1 MSRQRRQ
8 SLKETEGL
16 MDDKAASDSQMQ
28 FTTEQ
33 QDAVDIHDK
42 NLIVVAGAG
51 SGKTR
56 VLVERYL
63 QLLGANPDWPIKSL
77 VAITFTREAAFE
89 MRHRLR
95 LELERRA
102 TPADEDV
109 WRRHLSEMDSA
120 RIDTIH
126 GLCASI
132 LRANAAQ
139 AGIDPKFDVL
149 DEIESSILL
158 ENAVEEVLA
167 TSAPESL
174 ALFSFYDAD
183 KILSAITRQDLVSLA
198 LPGEAPNPDA
208 LLRTWREQW
217 SGEVLRA
224 CKQLCQSEDAQKIL
238 SDAGYPSDD
247 RLGMLYVQYQAY
259 LTSIAAE
266 DDAEVIWQLIAECHS
281 RGAVGNIGSAASWGG
296 AEAKQE
302 AAGLLRGA
310 RARMKELLDEIGEP
324 LGELDAQSAQ
334 LLPLWIRLL
343 ARVQDAY
350 RKLKQE
356 RALVDFDDLERL
368 TAEVL
373 SQEHIRRRYREA
385 EFNHLL
391 VDEFQDTNDRQ
402 WQIIRALAD
411 LDRGAALFAV
421 GDPKQSIY
429 GFRGADVSVFNRV
442 REQIAGDANGK
453 ELSLSASFR
462 SHRRLI
468 EQFNGL
474 FKPVLARDD
483 DSPTADFQVPF
494 DTPMTAFREESPG
507 DPPIECILLD
517 YQARGENGDLPARNP
532 RRARRIPADEMRRW
546 EAFEIAQRVKGL
558 IASGRLVFDR
568 DCGGFRPIQY
578 GDIAI
583 LFQAMSKVKIYEDC
597 FKTRGIPFLT
607 IAGRGYYDRQEVWD
621 VLDLLRCLHNP
632 LDNLSLA
639 SALRSPIFGFS
650 DDLLFALRL
659 MKDPHP
665 SSNNPLPLWAA
676 MRIAQISDA
685 PGITDEDQDLLKFA
699 LDTLDQLR
707 QIAGRVT
714 IFELLGRALTSTGY
728 LSILTGLPDGAR
740 RRGNVEKLL
749 QLAEDSGKIT
759 LGKFSR
765 YLEDLSSRE
774 IREGEVLV
782 AAGNAI
788 RLMTVHASKGLEFPM
803 VILADASWTRGS
815 GAAPTLLSDANFGL
829 SCQVF
834 DVAQN
839 KAVAAFAHRRN
850 ASLLARK
857 EAAERKRLLYVAA
870 TRAQDYLLVSGQM
883 TFNRNGQLS
892 ARGWLGQLLAAF
904 DMHDLERKEEG
915 WHSFNG
921 DKIRVLM
928 PPLPPSHRD
937 LQAGFDA
944 GIRTS
949 EALQTPGELPSLPP
963 PLIKAI
969 PPQSGLSLK
978 HISATQLADFG
989 AYRHSSG
996 QIREFYRRR
1005 LHSPAGNEKPITAP
1019 NAGALGRRMTSR
1031 RVLGS
1036 IVHDLLRF
1044 GHYDATDDLIRSC
1057 AWQAGLTLNRD
1068 IDETVDAVKRL
1079 LADFR
1084 QSNVFYWI
1092 SSARAGHRPVYTELP
1107 FVYRAGGRIIHG
1119 VMDLL
1124 LQGPDGAWTIVDY
1137 KTTSLQGSRQ
1147 TRVRRYTLQLAV
1159 YAAAAQARL
1168 RLSDLPA
1175 TYVHYLADNST
1186 LPIDKHDCL
1195 AELNA
1200 LEARILELEQF
1211 HA

>member
-1 MSRQRRQ
+1 MSRQRQQ
-8 SLKETEGL
+8 SLQEIEAL
-16 MDDKAASDSQMQ
+16 MDDKP
-28 FTTEQ
+28 
-33 QDAVDIHDK
+33 AVDAQARFTAEQRAAVHIHDK

-63 QLLGANPDWPIKSL
+63 QLLEANPEWRIQSL

-89 MRHRLR
+89 MRHRVR

-102 TPADEDV
+102 ESAREAV
-109 WRRHLSEMDSA
+109 WLRHLSEMDSA

-139 AGIDPKFDVL
+139 AGVDPKFDVL
-149 DEIESSILL
+149 DEIEASILL
-158 ENAVEEVLA
+158 ENAVEEALA
-167 TSAPESL
+167 ALDPELL
-174 ALFSFYDAD
+174 ALFSFYDSD
-183 KILSAITRQDLVSLA
+183 KILSSITRQDLFNVP
-198 LPGEAPNPDA
+198 LPGEAPTPDA
-208 LLRTWREQW
+208 LLRMWHEQW
-217 SGEVLRA
+217 SEEVLRA
-224 CKQLCQSEDAQKIL
+224 RQRLFQSEDVSTLMEA
-238 SDAGYPSDD
+238 AAYPSDD
-247 RLGMLYVQYQAY
+247 KLGALYQQYQSY
-259 LTSIAAE
+259 LTRMAAE
-266 DDAEVIWQLIAECHS
+266 DDAESIWGLMSECAKD
-281 RGAVGNIGSAASWGG
+281 GAVGNVGSAAAWGG
-296 AEAKQE
+296 KEGKKQAAE
-302 AAGLLRGA
+302 LLRGA
-310 RARMKELLDEIGEP
+310 RERLKGLLEEIGEP
-324 LGELDAQSAQ
+324 LGALDAQSAQ
-334 LLPLWIRLL
+334 MLPLWIRLL
-343 ARVQDAY
+343 AKVQNVY
-350 RKLKQE
+350 QKLKAE

-368 TAEVL
+368 TAQVL
-373 SQEHIRRRYREA
+373 SQEQIRRRYREA

-402 WQIIRALAD
+402 WQIIRALGD
-411 LDRGAALFAV
+411 LDRGGTLFVV

-429 GFRGADVSVFNRV
+429 QFRGADVSVFNRV
-442 REQIAGDANGK
+442 RKRIATDAAGK
-453 ELSLSASFR
+453 ELSLSTSFR
-462 SHRRLI
+462 SHGRLI
-468 EQFNGL
+468 AQFNGL
-474 FKPVLARDD
+474 FQGILVRDD
-483 DSPTADFQVPF
+483 DSPTADFQVLF
-494 DTPMTAFREESPG
+494 DSPMTAFREESPS

-517 YQARGENGDLPARNP
+517 KEAEVQVDMPSAMPARKKNMS
-532 RRARRIPADEMRRW
+532 ADEARQW
-546 EAFEIAQRVKGL
+546 EAFEIAERIKGL
-558 IASGRLVFDR
+558 IDSGRLVFDR
-568 DCGGFRPIQY
+568 ESGGPRPIRY
-578 GDIAI
+578 GDIAV

-621 VLDLLRCLHNP
+621 MLDLLRCLHNP

-639 SALRSPIFGFS
+639 SALRSPLFGFS

-659 MKDPHP
+659 MKDPQLK
-665 SSNNPLPLWAA
+665 SSSPLPLWTA
-676 MRIAQISDA
+676 MRIARISEA
-685 PGITDEDQDLLKFA
+685 PGITRADQDLLKFA
-699 LDTLDQLR
+699 LDTLDELR

-714 IFELLGRALTSTGY
+714 IFELLGRALSSTGY

-782 AAGNAI
+782 EAGNAT
-788 RLMTVHASKGLEFPM
+788 RLMTVHASKGLEFPL

-815 GAAPTLLSDANFGL
+815 GAAPILLGDADLGL

-834 DVAQN
+834 DIEQN
-839 KAVAAFAHRRN
+839 KTVSAFAHRRN
-850 ASLLARK
+850 ARLLAQK

-870 TRAQDYLLVSGQM
+870 TRAQDYLLVGGQM
-883 TFNRNGQLS
+883 KFTKTGALS
-892 ARGWLGQLLAAF
+892 ARGWLGQLLDAF
-904 DMHDLERKEEG
+904 DMRELERQEEQS
-915 WHSFNG
+915 HSFN
-921 DKIRVLM
+921 DDRIRVFM

-949 EALQTPGELPSLPP
+949 EALQSPGELPPLPP

-978 HISATQLADFG
+978 HISATQLADLG
-989 AYRHSSG
+989 AYQHSSG
-996 QIREFYRRR
+996 QEREYYRRR
-1005 LHSPAGNEKPITAP
+1005 LLDPRAEDERIAP
-1019 NAGALGRRMTSR
+1019 PGSGLLGRRVKSR
-1031 RVLGS
+1031 RALGA
-1036 IVHDLLRF
+1036 IAHDLLRF
-1044 GHYDATDDLIRSC
+1044 GRYEATDDIIRSC
-1057 AWQAGLTLNRD
+1057 AWQTGLTLSRD
-1068 IDETVDAVKRL
+1068 IDETVETVKRL

-1084 QSNVFYWI
+1084 GSNVFGWI
-1092 SSARAGHRPVYTELP
+1092 ASARADKLPLYTELP

-1124 LQGPDGAWTIVDY
+1124 LQRGDGTWAIVDY
-1137 KTTSLQGSRQ
+1137 KTTSIQGARQ
-1147 TRVRRYTLQLAV
+1147 TQVRRYTLQLAV

-1168 RLSDLPA
+1168 SLPDLPA

-1195 AELNA
+1195 AELDA
-1200 LEARILELEQF
+1200 LEARMVELEQF

>member
-1 MSRQRRQ
+1 
-8 SLKETEGL
+8 
-16 MDDKAASDSQMQ
+16 MDDKPAVDSQVQ
-28 FTTEQ
+28 FTGEQ
-33 QDAVDIHDK
+33 HAAVHIHDK
-42 NLIVVAGAG
+42 NLIVVASAG
-51 SGKTR
+51 TGKTR

-63 QLLGANPDWPIKSL
+63 QLLEANPAWPIKSL
-77 VAITFTREAAFE
+77 VAITFTREAAYE
-89 MRHRLR
+89 MRHRVR

-102 TPADEDV
+102 EYTRDPV
-109 WRRHLSEMDSA
+109 WLRHLSEMDSA

-149 DEIESSILL
+149 DETEASILL
-158 ENAVEEVLA
+158 ENAVEEALA
-167 TSAPESL
+167 TVDPELL

-183 KILSAITRQDLVSLA
+183 KILRSITRQDLVSLA
-198 LPGEAPNPDA
+198 LPDEAPNPDA
-208 LLRTWREQW
+208 LLQTWREQW
-217 SGEVLRA
+217 SQEVLRA
-224 CKQLCQSEDAQKIL
+224 RQQLCQSDDVQQVMNA
-238 SDAGYPSDD
+238 AGYPADD
-247 RLGMLYVQYQAY
+247 KLGALYQQYQAY
-259 LTSIAAE
+259 LLSIAAE
-266 DDAEVIWQLIAECHS
+266 DDADSIWQLIAECHS
-281 RGAVGNIGSAASWGG
+281 RGKVGNVGSAASWGS
-296 AEAKQE
+296 AQAKKE
-302 AAGLLRGA
+302 AAVLLRGA
-310 RARMKELLDEIGEP
+310 RDRLKGLLDEVGGP

-334 LLPLWIRLL
+334 LLPLWIGLL
-343 ARVQDAY
+343 KEVQDVY
-350 RKLKQE
+350 RKLKAE

-368 TAEVL
+368 AAQVL
-373 SQEHIRRRYREA
+373 SQEHIRQRYREA

-402 WQIIRALAD
+402 WQIIRALGD
-411 LDRGAALFAV
+411 LDRGGTLFAV

-442 REQIAGDANGK
+442 RDRIARDANGK
-453 ELSLSASFR
+453 ELSLSTSFR

-468 EQFNGL
+468 AQFNGL
-474 FKPVLARDD
+474 FKGILVRDD

-494 DTPMTAFREESPG
+494 DKPMTAFREDSPK
-507 DPPIECILLD
+507 DAPIECLLLD
-517 YQARGENGDLPARNP
+517 QHAEDRSGQSAKSSTSRPK
-532 RRARRIPADEMRRW
+532 RIPADEMRQW
-546 EAFEIAQRVKGL
+546 EAFEIAKRITGL
-558 IASGRLVFDR
+558 INSQRLVFDR
-568 DCGGFRPIQY
+568 EHVGCRPIQY

-583 LFQAMSKVKIYEDC
+583 LFQTMSKVKIYEDC

-621 VLDLLRCLHNP
+621 MLDLLRCLHNP

-639 SALRSPIFGFS
+639 SALRSPLFGFS

-659 MKDPHP
+659 MKDPEP
-665 SSNNPLPLWAA
+665 LSSKPLSLWTA
-676 MRIAQISDA
+676 MRIAQISEA
-685 PGITDEDQDLLKFA
+685 PGISDEDQRPLKFA
-699 LDTLDQLR
+699 TDTLDELR
-707 QIAGRVT
+707 QMAGRVT

-749 QLAEDSGKIT
+749 KLAEDSGKIT

-765 YLEDLSSRE
+765 FLTDLSSRE

-782 AAGNAI
+782 EAGNAI

-803 VILADASWTRGS
+803 VILADTSWTRGG
-815 GAAPTLLSDANFGL
+815 GAAPSLLNDADFGL

-834 DVAQN
+834 DVEQN
-839 KAVAAFAHRRN
+839 KTAASFAHRRN
-850 ASLLARK
+850 ARLLAQK

-883 TFNRNGQLS
+883 TFKKSGQLS

-904 DMHDLERKEEG
+904 DMHDLDRKEEQS
-915 WHSFNG
+915 HSFNG
-921 DKIRVLM
+921 DRIRVLM
-928 PPLPPSHRD
+928 PPLRTERRG

-944 GIRTS
+944 DIRAPGT
-949 EALQTPGELPSLPP
+949 LQIPDELP
-963 PLIKAI
+963 PLLKAI
-969 PPQSGLSLK
+969 PTQSGLSLK

-989 AYRHSSG
+989 AYRHSKG
-996 QIREFYRRR
+996 QTRDFYRRR
-1005 LHSPAGNEKPITAP
+1005 LHSPAGYEKPIAAP
-1019 NAGALGRRMTSR
+1019 NLGAPGRRINFR
-1031 RVLGS
+1031 RLIGA

-1044 GHYDATDDLIRSC
+1044 GHYDATDDIIRSC
-1057 AWQAGLTLNRD
+1057 AWQAGLTLSRD

-1084 QSNVFYWI
+1084 QSIVFAWLA
-1092 SSARAGHRPVYTELP
+1092 SARAERRPVHTELP
-1107 FVYRAGGRIIHG
+1107 FVYRANDRIIHG

-1124 LQGPDGAWTIVDY
+1124 LQGADGTWTIVDY
-1137 KTTSLQGSRQ
+1137 KTASIHGSRQ
-1147 TRVRRYTLQLAV
+1147 THVRRYTLQLAV

-1168 RLSDLPA
+1168 RLPDLPA
-1175 TYVHYLADNST
+1175 TVVHYLAGNST
-1186 LPIDKHDCL
+1186 LRIEKHDCL

-1200 LEARILELEQF
+1200 LEARIVELEQV

>member
-1 MSRQRRQ
+1 
-8 SLKETEGL
+8 
-16 MDDKAASDSQMQ
+16 MDDKAAVDFQMQ
-28 FTTEQ
+28 FTGEQ
-33 QDAVDIHDK
+33 RAAVHIQDK

-63 QLLGANPDWPIKSL
+63 QLLEANPAWPIKSL
-77 VAITFTREAAFE
+77 VAITFTREAAYE

-102 TPADEDV
+102 EYTRDAV
-109 WRRHLSEMDSA
+109 WLRHLSEMDSA

-126 GLCASI
+126 GLCAAI

-139 AGIDPKFDVL
+139 AGMDPKFDVL
-149 DEIESSILL
+149 DETEASILL
-158 ENAVEEVLA
+158 ENAVEEALA
-167 TSAPESL
+167 TLDPELL

-183 KILSAITRQDLVSLA
+183 KILGSITRQDLVSLA

-208 LLRTWREQW
+208 LLQTWREQW
-217 SGEVLRA
+217 SQEVLRA
-224 CKQLCQSEDAQKIL
+224 RQRLCQSEDVQQVM
-238 SDAGYPSDD
+238 DAAAYPVDD
-247 RLGMLYVQYQAY
+247 KLGALYQQYQAY
-259 LTSIAAE
+259 LSSIAAE
-266 DDAEVIWQLIAECHS
+266 DDAEGAWQLIAECHS
-281 RGAVGNIGSAASWGG
+281 RGKVGNVGSAASWGG
-296 AEAKQE
+296 KEEKKR
-302 AAGLLRGA
+302 AADLLRGA
-310 RARMKELLDEIGEP
+310 RDRLKGLLDEVGGP

-334 LLPLWIRLL
+334 LLPLWIGLL
-343 ARVQDAY
+343 SEVQGAY
-350 RKLKQE
+350 RKLKAE

-368 TAEVL
+368 TAQVL

-402 WQIIRALAD
+402 WQIIRALGD
-411 LDRGAALFAV
+411 LDRGGSLFAV

-442 REQIAGDANGK
+442 RDQIARDANGK
-453 ELSLSASFR
+453 ELSLSTSFR

-468 EQFNGL
+468 AQFNGL
-474 FKPVLARDD
+474 FQGILVRDD

-494 DTPMTAFREESPG
+494 DKPMTAFREDSPK
-507 DPPIECILLD
+507 DAPIEVLLLEKQKREQD
-517 YQARGENGDLPARNP
+517 GKPKN
-532 RRARRIPADEMRRW
+532 IPAHEMRHW
-546 EAFEIAQRVKGL
+546 EASEIAGRITGL
-558 IASGRLVFDR
+558 IDSQRLVFDR
-568 DCGGFRPIQY
+568 DRGGCRPIRH
-578 GDIAI
+578 GDIAV
-583 LFQAMSKVKIYEDC
+583 LFQALSKVKIYEDC
-597 FKTRGIPFLT
+597 FKTQGIPFLT

-621 VLDLLRCLHNP
+621 MLDLLRCLHNP

-639 SALRSPIFGFS
+639 AALRSPLFGFS

-659 MKDPHP
+659 MKDPDP
-665 SSNNPLPLWAA
+665 SSSKPLPLWTA
-676 MRIAQISDA
+676 MRMAQISEV
-685 PGITDEDQDLLKFA
+685 PGIADEDQHLLKFA
-699 LDTLDQLR
+699 TDTLDELR

-728 LSILTGLPDGAR
+728 LSILTGLSDGAR

-749 QLAEDSGKIT
+749 KLAEDSGKIT

-765 YLEDLSSRE
+765 FLADLSSRE

-782 AAGNAI
+782 EAGNAI

-803 VILADASWTRGS
+803 VILADASWTRGG
-815 GAAPTLLSDANFGL
+815 GAAPSLLNDADFGL

-834 DVAQN
+834 DVEQN
-839 KAVAAFAHRRN
+839 KTVASFAHRRN
-850 ASLLARK
+850 ARLLAQK

-883 TFNRNGQLS
+883 TFKKSGQLS

-904 DMHDLERKEEG
+904 DMHDLERKEEQS
-915 WHSFNG
+915 HSFNG

-928 PPLPPSHRD
+928 PPPPPSQRG

-944 GIRTS
+944 GIRTP
-949 EALQTPGELPSLPP
+949 EALQTPGELP

-978 HISATQLADFG
+978 HISATRLADFG
-989 AYRHSSG
+989 AYRHSNG
-996 QIREFYRRR
+996 QVREFYRRR
-1005 LHSPAGNEKPITAP
+1005 LHSPAGNEKPIAAP
-1019 NAGALGRRMTSR
+1019 NLGAPGRRMISR
-1031 RVLGS
+1031 RRLGA

-1044 GHYDATDDLIRSC
+1044 GHYDATDDIIRSC
-1057 AWQAGLTLNRD
+1057 AWQAGLTLSRD
-1068 IDETVDAVKRL
+1068 VDKAVDAVKRL
-1079 LADFR
+1079 LANFR
-1084 QSNVFYWI
+1084 QSIVFGWLL
-1092 SSARAGHRPVYTELP
+1092 SARAERRPVHTELP
-1107 FVYRAGGRIIHG
+1107 FVYRANGRIIHG

-1124 LQGPDGAWTIVDY
+1124 LQGADGAWTIVDY
-1137 KTTSLQGSRQ
+1137 KTASIQGARQ
-1147 TRVRRYTLQLAV
+1147 THVRRYTLQLAV

-1168 RLSDLPA
+1168 RLPDLPA
-1175 TYVHYLADNST
+1175 TVVHYLADNST

-1200 LEARILELEQF
+1200 LEARLVELEQV

>member
-1 MSRQRRQ
+1 
-8 SLKETEGL
+8 
-16 MDDKAASDSQMQ
+16 MDYKPAVDSKMQ
-28 FTTEQ
+28 FTGEQ
-33 QDAVDIHDK
+33 RAAVHIHDK

-63 QLLGANPDWPIKSL
+63 QLLEANPAWPIKSL
-77 VAITFTREAAFE
+77 VAITFTREAAYE

-102 TPADEDV
+102 EYTRDAA
-109 WRRHLSEMDSA
+109 WLRHLSEMDSA

-149 DEIESSILL
+149 DETEASILL
-158 ENAVEEVLA
+158 ENAVEEALA
-167 TSAPESL
+167 TLDPELL

-183 KILSAITRQDLVSLA
+183 KILGSITRQDLVSLA

-208 LLRTWREQW
+208 LLQTWREQW
-217 SGEVLRA
+217 SQEVLRA
-224 CKQLCQSEDAQKIL
+224 RQRLCQSEDVQQVV
-238 SDAGYPSDD
+238 DAAAYPADD
-247 RLGMLYVQYQAY
+247 KLGALYQQYQAY

-266 DDAEVIWQLIAECHS
+266 DDTDSIWQLMSECVEKGVV
-281 RGAVGNIGSAASWGG
+281 RNIGSAASWGG
-296 AEAKQE
+296 REEKKR
-302 AAGLLRGA
+302 AADLLRGA
-310 RARMKELLDEIGEP
+310 RDRLKGLLDEVGGP

-334 LLPLWIRLL
+334 LLPLWIGLL
-343 ARVQDAY
+343 GAVQAAY
-350 RKLKQE
+350 RELKTE

-368 TAEVL
+368 TAQIL

-402 WQIIRALAD
+402 WQIIRALGD
-411 LDRGAALFAV
+411 LDRGGSLFAV

-442 REQIAGDANGK
+442 RDQIARDANGK
-453 ELSLSASFR
+453 ELSLSTSFR

-468 EQFNGL
+468 AQFNGL
-474 FKPVLARDD
+474 FEGILVRDD

-494 DTPMTAFREESPG
+494 DKPMTAFREDSPK
-507 DPPIECILLD
+507 DAPIECLLLEKQKREQD
-517 YQARGENGDLPARNP
+517 GKPKN
-532 RRARRIPADEMRRW
+532 IPAHEMRGW
-546 EAFEIAQRVKGL
+546 EASEIAGCVKGL
-558 IASGRLVFDR
+558 IDSQRLVFDR
-568 DCGGFRPIQY
+568 ERGGCRPINY

-583 LFQAMSKVKIYEDC
+583 LFQALSKVKIYEDC

-621 VLDLLRCLHNP
+621 MLDLLRCLHNP

-639 SALRSPIFGFS
+639 AALRSPLFGFS

-659 MKDPHP
+659 MKDPDP
-665 SSNNPLPLWAA
+665 SSSKPLPLWTA
-676 MRIAQISDA
+676 MRMAQISEV
-685 PGITDEDQDLLKFA
+685 PGMADEDQHLLKFA
-699 LDTLDQLR
+699 ADTLDELR

-714 IFELLGRALTSTGY
+714 IFELLGRALTATGY
-728 LSILTGLPDGAR
+728 LSILTGLSDGAR

-765 YLEDLSSRE
+765 FLTDLSSRE

-782 AAGNAI
+782 EAGNAI

-803 VILADASWTRGS
+803 VILADASWTRGG
-815 GAAPTLLSDANFGL
+815 GAAPSLLNDADFGL

-834 DVAQN
+834 DVEQN
-839 KAVAAFAHRRN
+839 KTVASFAHRRN
-850 ASLLARK
+850 ARLLAQK

-883 TFNRNGQLS
+883 TFKKSGQLS

-904 DMHDLERKEEG
+904 DMHDLERKEEQS
-915 WHSFNG
+915 HSFNG

-928 PPLPPSHRD
+928 PPPPPSQRGP
-937 LQAGFDA
+937 QAGFDA
-944 GIRTS
+944 DIRVPAT
-949 EALQTPGELPSLPP
+949 LQIPGELP

-969 PPQSGLSLK
+969 LPQSGLSLK

-989 AYRHSSG
+989 AYRHSNG
-996 QIREFYRRR
+996 EIREFYRRR
-1005 LHSPAGNEKPITAP
+1005 LHSPAGNEKPIAAP
-1019 NAGALGRRMTSR
+1019 NLGAPGRRMISR
-1031 RVLGS
+1031 RRLGA

-1044 GHYDATDDLIRSC
+1044 GHYDATDDIIRSC
-1057 AWQAGLTLNRD
+1057 AWQAGLTLGRD

-1079 LADFR
+1079 LANFR
-1084 QSNVFYWI
+1084 QSNVFEWL
-1092 SSARAGHRPVYTELP
+1092 SSARAERRPVHTELP
-1107 FVYRAGGRIIHG
+1107 FVYRANGRIIHG

-1124 LQGPDGAWTIVDY
+1124 LQEADGTWTIVDY
-1137 KTTSLQGSRQ
+1137 KTASIQGARQ
-1147 TRVRRYTLQLAV
+1147 THVRRYTLQLAV

-1168 RLSDLPA
+1168 RLPDLPG
-1175 TYVHYLADNST
+1175 TVVHYLADNST
-1186 LPIDKHDCL
+1186 LAIDKHDCL

-1200 LEARILELEQF
+1200 LEARIAELEQF

>member
-1 MSRQRRQ
+1 
-8 SLKETEGL
+8 
-16 MDDKAASDSQMQ
+16 MDDKTAIGSQIS
-28 FTTEQ
+28 FTPEQ
-33 QDAVDIHDK
+33 HDAVHIHDK

-63 QLLGANPDWPIKSL
+63 QLLEANPEWPIKSL

-89 MRHRLR
+89 MRHRVR

-109 WRRHLSEMDSA
+109 WLRHLSELDSA

-149 DEIESSILL
+149 DEIEASILL
-158 ENAVEEVLA
+158 ENAVEETLA
-167 TSAPESL
+167 SLDPELL
-174 ALFSFYDAD
+174 ALFSFYDSD
-183 KILSAITRQDLVSLA
+183 KILGSITRQDLVSLS
-198 LPGEAPNPDA
+198 LPSEAPNPGA
-208 LLRTWREQW
+208 LLKTWRERW

-224 CKQLCQSEDAQKIL
+224 RQQLCQSEDVQTIL
-238 SDAGYPSDD
+238 SAAGYPSDD
-247 RLGMLYVQYQAY
+247 RLGMLYEQYQAY

-266 DDAEVIWQLIAECHS
+266 DDAEGIWQLIAECHS

-296 AEAKQE
+296 AEAKKE
-302 AAGLLRGA
+302 AASLLR
-310 RARMKELLDEIGEP
+310 RARDRLKGLLDEVGEP

-343 ARVQDAY
+343 GEIQGAY
-350 RKLKQE
+350 RKLKAE

-368 TAEVL
+368 TAQVL
-373 SQEHIRRRYREA
+373 SQDHIRRRYREA

-411 LDRGAALFAV
+411 LDRGATLFTV
-421 GDPKQSIY
+421 GDPKQGIY

-442 REQIAGDANGK
+442 RDQIAKDANGK
-453 ELSLSASFR
+453 ELALSTSFR
-462 SHRRLI
+462 GHRRLI
-468 EQFNGL
+468 EQFNGI
-474 FKPVLARDD
+474 FKGILVRAD

-494 DTPMTAFREESPG
+494 DRPMTAFREKSPG

-517 YQARGENGDLPARNP
+517 YQARGENGPHPAPKP
-532 RRARRIPADEMRRW
+532 RRARRIPADEMRHW
-546 EAFEIAQRVKGL
+546 EAFEISGRVKRL
-558 IASGRLVFDR
+558 IDSQRLVFDR
-568 DCGGFRPIQY
+568 HRGGCRPIMY
-578 GDIAI
+578 GDIAV

-621 VLDLLRCLHNP
+621 MLDLLRCLHNP

-639 SALRSPIFGFS
+639 TALRSPLFGFS

-659 MKDPHP
+659 MKDPDP
-665 SSNNPLPLWAA
+665 LSSNPVPLWTA
-676 MRIAQISDA
+676 MRIAQISEV
-685 PGITDEDQDLLKFA
+685 PGIADEDQHLLKFA
-699 LDTLDQLR
+699 LDTLDELR

-714 IFELLGRALTSTGY
+714 IFELLGQALTSTGY

-749 QLAEDSGKIT
+749 KLAEDSGKIT

-765 YLEDLSSRE
+765 YLEDLSARE

-782 AAGNAI
+782 EAGNAI

-815 GAAPTLLSDANFGL
+815 GAAPILLNDPDYGL

-834 DVAQN
+834 DVEQN
-839 KAVAAFAHRRN
+839 KTVAAFAHRRN
-850 ASLLARK
+850 ARLLAQK

-883 TFNRNGQLS
+883 TFSKSGQLS

-921 DKIRVLM
+921 DRIRVLI

-937 LQAGFDA
+937 LQAGFEA

-949 EALQTPGELPSLPP
+949 DTLETSGELPSLPP

-969 PPQSGLSLK
+969 PPHSGLRLK
-978 HISATQLADFG
+978 HISATQLADLG
-989 AYRHSSG
+989 EYRHSSG

-1005 LHSPAGNEKPITAP
+1005 LHSPAGNEKSIAAP
-1019 NAGALGRRMTSR
+1019 NAGALGRRKNSR
-1031 RVLGS
+1031 RVLGA

-1044 GHYDATDDLIRSC
+1044 GHYQATDDLIRSC
-1057 AWQAGLTLNRD
+1057 AWREGLTLSHD

-1084 QSNVFYWI
+1084 QSNVFGWL

-1107 FVYRAGGRIIHG
+1107 FVYRTSGRIIHG

-1124 LQGPDGAWTIVDY
+1124 LQGADGTWAIVDY
-1137 KTTSLQGSRQ
+1137 KTTSIQGTRQ
-1147 TRVRRYTLQLAV
+1147 THVRRYTLQLAV

-1168 RLSDLPA
+1168 GLPDLPA
-1175 TYVHYLADNST
+1175 TYVHHLTDNST
-1186 LPIDKHDCL
+1186 LLIDKHDCL

-1200 LEARILELEQF
+1200 LEARIVELEQF